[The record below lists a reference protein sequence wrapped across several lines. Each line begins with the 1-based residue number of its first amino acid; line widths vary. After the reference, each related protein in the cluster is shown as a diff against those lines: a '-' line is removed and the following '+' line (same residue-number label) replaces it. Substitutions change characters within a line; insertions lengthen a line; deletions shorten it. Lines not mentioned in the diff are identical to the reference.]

1 MKSTYPSY
9 LVVGNAGLLN
19 PAFKANGFK
28 VADVVAVQQAARNVL
43 ANPGDPTQAS
53 LKYAPAGEYT
63 WTEVVGLL

>member
-1 MKSTYPSY
+1 M
-9 LVVGNAGLLN
+9 N